1 MDCIVHG
8 VAKSG
13 TRLSDF
19 HFHFPVLIVCTG
31 HPRTLISGVMEF
43 PQRQALLLKGDQPD
57 TGTSICFGC
66 LIPTPSRE
74 PAETHIP
81 RTAEIV
87 FELELKVMTAN
98 YMLALYF
105 QIAFSTAVTHYS
117 SYPALPKSL
126 VKGTISQHGRQL
138 SN

>member
-13 TRLSDF
+13 ARLSDF

-31 HPRTLISGVMEF
+31 HPRTLISGVREF

-74 PAETHIP
+74 PADRDAHI
-81 RTAEIV
+81 RDRRDS
-87 FELELKVMTAN
+87 F
-98 YMLALYF
+98 
-105 QIAFSTAVTHYS
+105 
-117 SYPALPKSL
+117 
-126 VKGTISQHGRQL
+126 
-138 SN
+138 